1 MPVLA
6 VWVWCGDK
14 KACGPNY
21 QHCWLK
27 YMPWL
32 HSSKPKTGLEVP
44 WTSGLTEPPPEAV
57 KDSDVEHIGASRK
70 YHTVTTA
77 SGTSTHWQMRVH
89 YYWFLKQKKKC
100 IEQWGNDC
108 PMGGFTRLLHSGKD
122 DDLSADCLLY
132 TSPSPRD
139 RTRSRMPSSA

>member
-1 MPVLA
+1 M
-6 VWVWCGDK
+6 WVWCGDK

-32 HSSKPKTGLEVP
+32 HSSKPKQGLEVP
-44 WTSGLTEPPPEAV
+44 WTSGVTEPPPVAV
-57 KDSDVEHIGASRK
+57 EDSDAEHIGASRK

-89 YYWFLKQKKKC
+89 YYWFMKQKKKC
-100 IEQWGNDC
+100 IEKWGNDC
-108 PMGGFTRLLHSGKD
+108 PMGGFTRLLHSGQD
-122 DDLSADCLLY
+122 DDLSAEIPTHVVQPLPKGPGNYVVRNNIL
-132 TSPSPRD
+132 
-139 RTRSRMPSSA
+139 A